1 MYLVFLSYPSNA
13 GRKGGVALGKFW
25 KLLGNLAV
33 LVLAI
38 ADALSIANGFL
49 PVMEFPALL
58 LTIFVVPL
66 VFVELE
72 IPFAAGLELLAWLL
86 ACWPPFPADA

>member
-72 IPFAAGLELLAWLL
+72 IPFAAGLELLVWLL

>member
-1 MYLVFLSYPSNA
+1 M
-13 GRKGGVALGKFW
+13 ALGKFW

>member
-1 MYLVFLSYPSNA
+1 
-13 GRKGGVALGKFW
+13 VALGRFW

-33 LVLAI
+33 LVLAM

-49 PVMEFPALL
+49 PVIELPALL
-58 LTIFVVPL
+58 LTILVVPL

-72 IPFAAGLELLAWLL
+72 IPLAAGLELLTWLL
-86 ACWPPFPADA
+86 AY

>member
-1 MYLVFLSYPSNA
+1 M
-13 GRKGGVALGKFW
+13 ALGRFW

-49 PVMEFPALL
+49 PVIEFPALL
-58 LTIFVVPL
+58 LTMLVVPL
-66 VFVELE
+66 VFVELD
-72 IPFAAGLELLAWLL
+72 IPLAAGLELLAWL
-86 ACWPPFPADA
+86 ACYPPFPAPP

>member
-1 MYLVFLSYPSNA
+1 M
-13 GRKGGVALGKFW
+13 GRFW

-38 ADALSIANGFL
+38 ADALRIANGFL
-49 PVMEFPALL
+49 PVMELPELAL

-72 IPFAAGLELLAWLL
+72 IPLAAGLELPLG
-86 ACWPPFPADA
+86 C